1 MTNMEYNLQRFL
13 TAQDFNYSTA
23 LEEIRNGEKRSHWIW
38 FIFPQL
44 AVLGQSGNAKY
55 YGISGLDEAKAY
67 LAHPVLAERL
77 RVITNAL
84 LQHKGRDAV
93 DIFGGLDAMKVRSC
107 MTLFDAASPND
118 IFRKVLDTF
127 YDGIADKLTL
137 QYIQKQLTE

>member
-13 TAQDFNYSTA
+13 TVQDFNYRTA
-23 LEEIRNGEKRSHWIW
+23 LEEVRNGEKRSHWIW

-44 AVLGQSGNAKY
+44 EVLGQSGNAKY

-84 LQHKGRDAV
+84 LQHKGCDAV

-137 QYIQKQLTE
+137 QYIQKQLTD

>member
-1 MTNMEYNLQRFL
+1 MTNIEYNLQRFL
-13 TAQDFNYSTA
+13 TAQDFNYRTA
-23 LEEIRNGEKRSHWIW
+23 LEEVRNGEKRSHWIW

-137 QYIQKQLTE
+137 QYIQKQHTD

>member
-137 QYIQKQLTE
+137 QYIQKQHTD

>member
-1 MTNMEYNLQRFL
+1 MTNIEYNLQRFL
-13 TAQDFNYSTA
+13 TAQDFNYRTA
-23 LEEIRNGEKRSHWIW
+23 LEEVRNGEKRSHWIW

-127 YDGIADKLTL
+127 YDGNTDKQTL
-137 QYIQKQLTE
+137 QYIQKQLTD

>member
-44 AVLGQSGNAKY
+44 EVLGQSGNAKY

-118 IFRKVLDTF
+118 IFSEVLDTF

-137 QYIQKQLTE
+137 QYIQKQHTD

>member
-1 MTNMEYNLQRFL
+1 MDYNLQRFL

-23 LEEIRNGEKRSHWIW
+23 LEEVRNGEKRSHWIW

-137 QYIQKQLTE
+137 QYIQKQLTD

>member
-137 QYIQKQLTE
+137 QYIQKQHMD

>member
-1 MTNMEYNLQRFL
+1 
-13 TAQDFNYSTA
+13 
-23 LEEIRNGEKRSHWIW
+23 
-38 FIFPQL
+38 
-44 AVLGQSGNAKY
+44 
-55 YGISGLDEAKAY
+55 
-67 LAHPVLAERL
+67 VLAERL

-107 MTLFDAASPND
+107 MTLFNAASPND

-127 YDGIADKLTL
+127 YDGIADKQTL

>member
-55 YGISGLDEAKAY
+55 YGISRLDEAKAY

-84 LQHKGRDAV
+84 LQHKGRDAA

-127 YDGIADKLTL
+127 YDGNADKLTL
-137 QYIQKQLTE
+137 QYIQKQHTD

>member
-107 MTLFDAASPND
+107 MTLFDTASPND

>member
-84 LQHKGRDAV
+84 LQHKGHDAA

-118 IFRKVLDTF
+118 IFSEVLDTF

-137 QYIQKQLTE
+137 QYIQKQRTD

>member
-1 MTNMEYNLQRFL
+1 MEYNLQRFL

-137 QYIQKQLTE
+137 QYIQKQLTD

>member
-107 MTLFDAASPND
+107 MTLFDATSPND
-118 IFRKVLDTF
+118 IFSEVLDTF
-127 YDGIADKLTL
+127 YDGNTDKQTL
-137 QYIQKQLTE
+137 QYIQKQLTD

>member
-1 MTNMEYNLQRFL
+1 MTDMEYNLQRFL

-137 QYIQKQLTE
+137 QYIQKQHTD

>member
-84 LQHKGRDAV
+84 LQHKGCDAV

-107 MTLFDAASPND
+107 MTMFDAASPND

-137 QYIQKQLTE
+137 QYIQKQLTD